1 MGHSY
6 KALDLLL
13 ETDLEKATKLAG
25 EIKEFNN
32 ERQLKEKYIFEDAN
46 EQIKEKHLENED
58 CIILGG
64 SSWHSGVIGI
74 VASKI
79 TEMYY
84 KPSIL
89 ICFEDDKDIEV
100 VAINDLTDPVQLA
113 YLYKYDSVHRTN
125 KSKISFDEDELFVKN
140 RRIKVYAES
149 DPSKLP
155 WKKLGVDVVLEC
167 TGVFTSVE
175 KCQAHIDAG
184 AKHVIISAPAKDEAK
199 TIVYGVN
206 HEELTHDDIVIS
218 AASCTTNCL
227 APVLKLIDDKFGIKK
242 GFMTTVH
249 AMTNDQETL
258 DIPHKKGIKA
268 RRGRAASLNI
278 IPTSTGAASQIG
290 KVIPHLN
297 GKLDGL
303 AFRVPTGDGSV
314 IDVTLELEKN
324 TTIEKVN
331 NLFKSNQSDT
341 LKYTEDPIV
350 SSDIIGEEVG
360 ATVDGLLT
368 NIVEENGKQL
378 LKVVAWYDNEVGY
391 TAQMIRTMKLF
402 M

>member
-1 MGHSY
+1 MLRIAINGFGRIGRT
-6 KALDLLL
+6 ALRLL
-13 ETDLEKATKLAG
+13 E
-25 EIKEFNN
+25 N
-32 ERQLKEKYIFEDAN
+32 
-46 EQIKEKHLENED
+46 
-58 CIILGG
+58 
-64 SSWHSGVIGI
+64 
-74 VASKI
+74 
-79 TEMYY
+79 
-84 KPSIL
+84 
-89 ICFEDDKDIEV
+89 DKDIEV

-125 KSKISFDEDELFVKN
+125 KSKISFDEDELFVKG
-140 RRIKVYAES
+140 RKIKVYAES
-149 DPSKLP
+149 DPSLLP
-155 WKKLGVDVVLEC
+155 WKELNVDVVLEC
-167 TGVFTSVE
+167 TGVFTSAE
-175 KCQAHIDAG
+175 KCQAHLDAG
-184 AKHVIISAPAKDEAK
+184 AKHVIISAPAKDEVK

-206 HEELTHDDIVIS
+206 DNILSLSDKVIS

-227 APVLKLIDDKFGIKK
+227 APVLKLIDDKFGVKK

-297 GKLDGL
+297 GKLDGI

-314 IDVTLELEKN
+314 IDVTLEIEKN
-324 TTIEKVN
+324 TTIEDVN
-331 NLFKSNQSDT
+331 NMFKSNQSKVI
-341 LKYTEDPIV
+341 KYTEDPIV

-368 NIVEENGKQL
+368 NIIEEDGKQL

>member
-1 MGHSY
+1 MLRIAINGFGRIGRT
-6 KALDLLL
+6 ALRLL
-13 ETDLEKATKLAG
+13 E
-25 EIKEFNN
+25 N
-32 ERQLKEKYIFEDAN
+32 
-46 EQIKEKHLENED
+46 
-58 CIILGG
+58 
-64 SSWHSGVIGI
+64 
-74 VASKI
+74 
-79 TEMYY
+79 
-84 KPSIL
+84 
-89 ICFEDDKDIEV
+89 DKDIEV

-125 KSKISFDEDELFVKN
+125 KSKISFDSDELIVKN
-140 RRIKVYAES
+140 KKIKVFAEM

-155 WKKLGVDVVLEC
+155 WKALGVDIVLEC
-167 TGVFTSVE
+167 TGVFTSKE
-175 KCQAHIDAG
+175 KCKAHLDAG
-184 AKHVIISAPAKDEAK
+184 AKHVIISAPAKDEVK

-206 HEELTHDDIVIS
+206 HNILNKSDEVIS

-227 APVLKLIDDKFGIKK
+227 APVLKLINDKFIIKE

-249 AMTNDQETL
+249 AITNDQETL
-258 DIPHKKGIKA
+258 DIPHKKGIMA

-290 KVIPHLN
+290 KVIPSLK
-297 GKLDGL
+297 GKMDGL
-303 AFRVPTGDGSV
+303 AFRVPVGDGSV
-314 IDVTLELEKN
+314 IDVTLELEKSV
-324 TTIEKVN
+324 TKESVN
-331 NLFKSNQSDT
+331 NMFKSNQSKC

-350 SSDIIGEEVG
+350 SCDIIGEEVG

-368 NIVEENGKQL
+368 NIVESDGKQL

>member
-1 MGHSY
+1 MLRIAINGFGRIGRT
-6 KALDLLL
+6 ALRLL
-13 ETDLEKATKLAG
+13 E
-25 EIKEFNN
+25 N
-32 ERQLKEKYIFEDAN
+32 
-46 EQIKEKHLENED
+46 
-58 CIILGG
+58 
-64 SSWHSGVIGI
+64 
-74 VASKI
+74 
-79 TEMYY
+79 
-84 KPSIL
+84 
-89 ICFEDDKDIEV
+89 DKDIEV
-100 VAINDLTDPVQLA
+100 VAINDLTDPVQLS

-125 KSKISFDEDELFVKN
+125 KSKINFDEDELFVKG

-155 WKKLGVDVVLEC
+155 WRELNVDVVLEC
-167 TGVFTSVE
+167 TAVFTSAE
-175 KCQAHIDAG
+175 KCKAHLDAG
-184 AKHVIISAPAKDEAK
+184 AKHVIISAPAKDEVK

-206 HEELTHDDIVIS
+206 DDILSLSDKVIS

-297 GKLDGL
+297 GKLDGI
-303 AFRVPTGDGSV
+303 AFRVPVGDGSV

-324 TTIEKVN
+324 TTVEDVN
-331 NLFKSNQSDT
+331 NMFKSNQSKV

-368 NIVEENGKQL
+368 NIVEEDGKQL

>member
-1 MGHSY
+1 MLRVAINGFGRIGRT
-6 KALDLLL
+6 ALRLL
-13 ETDLEKATKLAG
+13 E
-25 EIKEFNN
+25 N
-32 ERQLKEKYIFEDAN
+32 
-46 EQIKEKHLENED
+46 
-58 CIILGG
+58 
-64 SSWHSGVIGI
+64 
-74 VASKI
+74 
-79 TEMYY
+79 
-84 KPSIL
+84 
-89 ICFEDDKDIEV
+89 DKDIEV

-125 KSKISFDEDELFVKN
+125 KSKISFDSDELIVKN
-140 RRIKVYAES
+140 KKIKVFAEM

-155 WKKLGVDVVLEC
+155 WKALGVDIVLEC
-167 TGVFTSVE
+167 TGVFTSKE
-175 KCQAHIDAG
+175 KCQAHLDAG
-184 AKHVIISAPAKDEAK
+184 AKHVIISAPAKDEVK

-206 HEELTHDDIVIS
+206 HNILNKSDEVIS

-227 APVLKLIDDKFGIKK
+227 APVLKLINDKFIIKE

-249 AMTNDQETL
+249 AITNDQETL
-258 DIPHKKGIKA
+258 DIPHKKGIMA

-290 KVIPHLN
+290 KVIPSLK
-297 GKLDGL
+297 GKMDGL
-303 AFRVPTGDGSV
+303 AFRVPVGDGSV
-314 IDVTLELEKN
+314 IDVTLELEKSV
-324 TTIEKVN
+324 TKESVN
-331 NLFKSNQSDT
+331 NMFKSNQSKC

-350 SSDIIGEEVG
+350 SCDIIGEEVG

-368 NIVEENGKQL
+368 NVVESDGKQL

>member
-1 MGHSY
+1 MLKVAINGFGRIGRT
-6 KALDLLL
+6 ALRLL
-13 ETDLEKATKLAG
+13 E
-25 EIKEFNN
+25 N
-32 ERQLKEKYIFEDAN
+32 
-46 EQIKEKHLENED
+46 
-58 CIILGG
+58 
-64 SSWHSGVIGI
+64 
-74 VASKI
+74 
-79 TEMYY
+79 
-84 KPSIL
+84 
-89 ICFEDDKDIEV
+89 DKDIEV

-206 HEELTHDDIVIS
+206 HEELTHDDVVIS

-341 LKYTEDPIV
+341 LKYTEDQIV

>member
-1 MGHSY
+1 MVKVAINGFGRIGRT
-6 KALDLLL
+6 ALRLL
-13 ETDLEKATKLAG
+13 E
-25 EIKEFNN
+25 N
-32 ERQLKEKYIFEDAN
+32 
-46 EQIKEKHLENED
+46 
-58 CIILGG
+58 
-64 SSWHSGVIGI
+64 
-74 VASKI
+74 
-79 TEMYY
+79 
-84 KPSIL
+84 
-89 ICFEDDKDIEV
+89 DKDIEV

-125 KSKISFDEDELFVKN
+125 KSKISFDSDELIVKN
-140 RRIKVYAES
+140 KKIKVFAEM

-155 WKKLGVDVVLEC
+155 WKALGVDIVLEC
-167 TGVFTSVE
+167 TGVFTSKE
-175 KCQAHIDAG
+175 KCKAHLDAG
-184 AKHVIISAPAKDEAK
+184 AKHVIISAPAKDEVK

-206 HEELTHDDIVIS
+206 HNILNKSDEVIS

-227 APVLKLIDDKFGIKK
+227 APVLKLINDKFIIKE

-249 AMTNDQETL
+249 AITNDQETL
-258 DIPHKKGIKA
+258 DIPHKKGIMA

-290 KVIPHLN
+290 KVIPSLK
-297 GKLDGL
+297 GKMDGL
-303 AFRVPTGDGSV
+303 AFRVPVGDGSV
-314 IDVTLELEKN
+314 IDVTLELEKSV
-324 TTIEKVN
+324 TKESVN
-331 NLFKSNQSDT
+331 NMFKSNQSKC

-350 SSDIIGEEVG
+350 SCDIIGEEVG

-368 NIVEENGKQL
+368 NIVESDGKQL

>member
-1 MGHSY
+1 MLRIAINGFGRIGRT
-6 KALDLLL
+6 ALRLL
-13 ETDLEKATKLAG
+13 E
-25 EIKEFNN
+25 N
-32 ERQLKEKYIFEDAN
+32 
-46 EQIKEKHLENED
+46 
-58 CIILGG
+58 
-64 SSWHSGVIGI
+64 
-74 VASKI
+74 
-79 TEMYY
+79 
-84 KPSIL
+84 
-89 ICFEDDKDIEV
+89 DKDIEV
-100 VAINDLTDPVQLA
+100 VAINDLTDPVQLS

-125 KSKISFDEDELFVKN
+125 KSKISFDEDELFVKG
-140 RRIKVYAES
+140 RKIKVYAES
-149 DPSKLP
+149 DPSLLP
-155 WKKLGVDVVLEC
+155 WKELNVDVVLEC
-167 TGVFTSVE
+167 TGVFTSAE
-175 KCQAHIDAG
+175 KCQVHLDAG
-184 AKHVIISAPAKDEAK
+184 AKHVIISAPAKDEVK

-206 HEELTHDDIVIS
+206 DNILSLSDKVIS

-297 GKLDGL
+297 GKLDGI

-314 IDVTLELEKN
+314 IDVTLEIEKN
-324 TTIEKVN
+324 TTIEDVN
-331 NLFKSNQSDT
+331 NMFKSNQSKVI
-341 LKYTEDPIV
+341 KYTEDPIV

-368 NIVEENGKQL
+368 NIIEEDGKQL

>member
-1 MGHSY
+1 MLRIAINGFGRIGRT
-6 KALDLLL
+6 ALRLL
-13 ETDLEKATKLAG
+13 E
-25 EIKEFNN
+25 N
-32 ERQLKEKYIFEDAN
+32 
-46 EQIKEKHLENED
+46 
-58 CIILGG
+58 
-64 SSWHSGVIGI
+64 
-74 VASKI
+74 
-79 TEMYY
+79 
-84 KPSIL
+84 
-89 ICFEDDKDIEV
+89 DKDIEV
-100 VAINDLTDPVQLA
+100 VAINDLTDPLQLA

-125 KSKISFDEDELFVKN
+125 KSKVSFDEDELFVKG
-140 RRIKVYAES
+140 RRIKVFAES

-155 WKKLGVDVVLEC
+155 WRELNIDVVLEC
-167 TGVFTSVE
+167 TGVFTSAE
-175 KCQAHIDAG
+175 KCQAHLDAG
-184 AKHVIISAPAKDEAK
+184 AKHVIISAPAKDEVK

-206 HEELTHDDIVIS
+206 DEILSLSDKVIS

-227 APVLKLIDDKFGIKK
+227 APVLKLINDKYGIRK

-290 KVIPHLN
+290 KVIPELN
-297 GKLDGL
+297 GKLDGI

-314 IDVTLELEKN
+314 IDVTVELEKN
-324 TTIEKVN
+324 TTKEDVN
-331 NLFKSNQSDT
+331 NMFKSNQSKV

-360 ATVDGLLT
+360 AIVDGLLT
-368 NIVEENGKQL
+368 NIIEEDGRQL
-378 LKVVAWYDNEVGY
+378 LKIVAWYDNEVGY

>member
-1 MGHSY
+1 MLRIAINGFGRIGRT
-6 KALDLLL
+6 ALRLL
-13 ETDLEKATKLAG
+13 E
-25 EIKEFNN
+25 N
-32 ERQLKEKYIFEDAN
+32 
-46 EQIKEKHLENED
+46 
-58 CIILGG
+58 
-64 SSWHSGVIGI
+64 
-74 VASKI
+74 
-79 TEMYY
+79 
-84 KPSIL
+84 
-89 ICFEDDKDIEV
+89 DKDIEV
-100 VAINDLTDPVQLA
+100 VAINDLTDPVQLS

-125 KSKISFDEDELFVKN
+125 KSKISFDEDELFVKG

-155 WKKLGVDVVLEC
+155 WGELNVDVVLEC
-167 TGVFTSVE
+167 TGVFTSAE
-175 KCQAHIDAG
+175 KCQAHLDAG
-184 AKHVIISAPAKDEAK
+184 AKHVIISAPAKDEVK

-206 HEELTHDDIVIS
+206 DDILSLSDKVIS

-297 GKLDGL
+297 GKLDGI
-303 AFRVPTGDGSV
+303 AFRVPVGDGSV

-324 TTIEKVN
+324 TTVEDVN
-331 NLFKSNQSDT
+331 NMFKSNQSKV
-341 LKYTEDPIV
+341 LKYIEDPIV

-368 NIVEENGKQL
+368 NIVEEDGKQL
-378 LKVVAWYDNEVGY
+378 LKVVAWYDNEWGY
-391 TAQMIRTMKLF
+391 SNKLVDLAVYISTK
-402 M
+402 

>member
-1 MGHSY
+1 MLKIAINGFGRIGRT
-6 KALDLLL
+6 ALRLL
-13 ETDLEKATKLAG
+13 E
-25 EIKEFNN
+25 
-32 ERQLKEKYIFEDAN
+32 
-46 EQIKEKHLENED
+46 
-58 CIILGG
+58 
-64 SSWHSGVIGI
+64 S
-74 VASKI
+74 
-79 TEMYY
+79 
-84 KPSIL
+84 
-89 ICFEDDKDIEV
+89 DKDIEV

-125 KSKISFDEDELFVKN
+125 KSRISFDSDELIVKN
-140 RRIKVYAES
+140 KRIKVYSEM

-155 WKKLGVDVVLEC
+155 WKELKIDIVLEC
-167 TGVFTSVE
+167 TGVFTSKE
-175 KCQAHIDAG
+175 KCQAHLDAG
-184 AKHVIISAPAKDEAK
+184 AKHVIISAPAKDEVK

-206 HEELTHDDIVIS
+206 HEILNKADEVIS
-218 AASCTTNCL
+218 SASCTTNCL
-227 APVLKLIDDKFGIKK
+227 APVLKLINDKFIIKE

-249 AMTNDQETL
+249 AITNDQETL
-258 DIPHKKGIKA
+258 DIPHKKGIMA

-290 KVIPHLN
+290 KVIPSLI

-303 AFRVPTGDGSV
+303 AFRVPVGDGSV
-314 IDVTLELEKN
+314 IDVTLELEKKV
-324 TTIEKVN
+324 TKEAVN
-331 NLFKSNQSDT
+331 NMFKSNQSKW

-368 NIVEENGKQL
+368 NVVESDGKQL